1 MIQRLMKEA
10 RGKRHK
16 VSVVGALEFRREQ
29 YGLTCYEFAAVLG
42 ITKSHYS
49 EIRAGKRTL
58 PLKAVKRAFRVGV
71 PAEVLLQP

>member
-10 RGKRHK
+10 KGKRHK
-16 VSVVGALEFRREQ
+16 VSVVGALEFR
-29 YGLTCYEFAAVLG
+29 
-42 ITKSHYS
+42 
-49 EIRAGKRTL
+49 RAGKRTL